1 VRASLARHYLERT
14 SLSMQEI
21 AFLLGFAQPT
31 SFFRAFRDWTGF
43 TPAAIRAA
51 SHRAHDRR

>member
-1 VRASLARHYLERT
+1 
-14 SLSMQEI
+14 MQEI